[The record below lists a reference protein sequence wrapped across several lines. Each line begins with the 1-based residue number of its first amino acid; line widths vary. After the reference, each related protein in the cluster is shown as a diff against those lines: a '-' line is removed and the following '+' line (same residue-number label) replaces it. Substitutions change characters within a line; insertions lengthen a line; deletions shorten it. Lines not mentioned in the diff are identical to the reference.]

1 MGFLSRIFKQD
12 KPAGAST
19 TAGRRTR
26 SKTAKTAPAKTAAA
40 PASPTKAA
48 ANSTDTEDDIPDY
61 KVGLT
66 GEFDES
72 GLAKRVTLAFDE
84 EPNLDDVETLWVAQL
99 SSKVVLKGKV
109 PSQAILDKMVTV
121 AKGVEGATAVDTSQL
136 EVGLLR

>member
-1 MGFLSRIFKQD
+1 MGFLKRIFGQD

-19 TAGRRTR
+19 KAGRRP
-26 SKTAKTAPAKTAAA
+26 TAKKAAPKATPTASAPAKAAA
-40 PASPTKAA
+40 A
-48 ANSTDTEDDIPDY
+48 EDAIPDY

-84 EPNLDDVETLWVAQL
+84 DSQLDDIETLWVAQL

-109 PSQAILDKMVTV
+109 PSQAILDKMVSV
-121 AKGVEGATAVDTSQL
+121 AKGVDGATAVDTSQV
-136 EVGLLR
+136 EVG

>member
-1 MGFLSRIFKQD
+1 MGFLKRIFKQD

-19 TAGRRTR
+19 KAGRRP
-26 SKTAKTAPAKTAAA
+26 SVKKSAPKTEAA
-40 PASPTKAA
+40 PTKAA
-48 ANSTDTEDDIPDY
+48 VNTTAAADNDDIPAC

-84 EPNLDDVETLWVAQL
+84 ASGLDDVETLWVAQL

-109 PSQAILDKMVTV
+109 PSQAILDKMVAV
-121 AKGVEGATAVDTSQL
+121 AKDVEGATAVDTSQV
-136 EVGLLR
+136 EIG

>member
-1 MGFLSRIFKQD
+1 MGFLKRIFGQD

-19 TAGRRTR
+19 KAGRRPGAKKSAPKATP
-26 SKTAKTAPAKTAAA
+26 TASAPANTPAAA
-40 PASPTKAA
+40 
-48 ANSTDTEDDIPDY
+48 EDDIPDY

-84 EPNLDDVETLWVAQL
+84 DSQLDDIETLWVAQL

-121 AKGVEGATAVDTSQL
+121 AKGVDGATAVDTSQVD
-136 EVGLLR
+136 VG

>member
-19 TAGRRTR
+19 KAGRRPGAK
-26 SKTAKTAPAKTAAA
+26 KTAAPKTAAA
-40 PASPTKAA
+40 PASPTKSAA
-48 ANSTDTEDDIPDY
+48 SSADEDDIPDY
-61 KVGLT
+61 KIGLT

-84 EPNLDDVETLWVAQL
+84 DSQLEDVETLWVAQL

-109 PSQAILDKMVTV
+109 PSQAVLDKMVAI
-121 AKGVEGATAVDTSQL
+121 AKDVDGATAVDTSQV
-136 EVGLLR
+136 EIG